1 MPTATRVEWL
11 SLGRRAGVAATLL
24 LLIGC
29 SSSGTTGYGSST
41 SAAPSGVDG
50 KGQAAELQAAAV
62 GTWTGANGT
71 LKFHGDGTAE
81 FSLKLCGTSDLS
93 SANFHI
99 DCESTVDT
107 VTGTVKI
114 RDHSIELDQ
123 SDGSGTTYDAY
134 LDHAGKLHVG
144 AGTIGEL
151 TAERKGDVNIST
163 TTLVL
168 HVRSTCTVADT
179 TADNPASQPTPCQ
192 FTTRD
197 GEPVL
202 TATLPNP
209 FDKTKT
215 KEYVLVYDA
224 QVGLV
229 VDPTIFVSSYTRS

>member
-1 MPTATRVEWL
+1 MTTAPHADLW
-11 SLGRRAGVAATLL
+11 SLGRCTGVVATLV

-29 SSSGTTGYGSST
+29 SSDATTSHVSST

-50 KGQAAELQAAAV
+50 KSQATELQAAAV
-62 GTWTGANGT
+62 GTWTGDSGT
-71 LKFHGDGTAE
+71 LKFRGDGTAE
-81 FSLKLCGTSDLS
+81 FSLRLCGTSDLS
-93 SANFHI
+93 TAKFHI
-99 DCESTVDT
+99 DCGNTVDT
-107 VTGTVKI
+107 VAGTVKI

-123 SDGSGTTYDAY
+123 PDGGGTTFDAY
-134 LDHAGKLHVG
+134 LDKAARLHVG

-151 TAERKGDVNIST
+151 TAERKGDINIST

-179 TADNPASQPTPCQ
+179 VADNPVSQPTPCQ
-192 FTTRD
+192 FSTRD

-202 TATLPNP
+202 IATLPDP

-224 QVGLV
+224 EVGLV
-229 VDPTIFVSSYTRS
+229 VDPTIFAATFTHS

>member
-1 MPTATRVEWL
+1 M
-11 SLGRRAGVAATLL
+11 
-24 LLIGC
+24 GC
-29 SSSGTTGYGSST
+29 SSSGTTSHGSST

-50 KGQAAELQAAAV
+50 KSQAAELQAAAV
-62 GTWTGANGT
+62 GTWTGDNGT
-71 LKFHGDGTAE
+71 LRFHGDGTAE

-93 SANFHI
+93 TAKFHI
-99 DCESTVDT
+99 DCGSTVDT

-123 SDGSGTTYDAY
+123 PDGGGTTYDSY
-134 LDHAGKLHVG
+134 LDQAGKLHVG

-168 HVRSTCTVADT
+168 HVRGSCSVADT
-179 TADNPASQPTPCQ
+179 VADNPASKPTPCQ

-202 TATLPNP
+202 TATLPDP

-229 VDPTIFVSSYTRS
+229 VDPTIFSSTFTRS